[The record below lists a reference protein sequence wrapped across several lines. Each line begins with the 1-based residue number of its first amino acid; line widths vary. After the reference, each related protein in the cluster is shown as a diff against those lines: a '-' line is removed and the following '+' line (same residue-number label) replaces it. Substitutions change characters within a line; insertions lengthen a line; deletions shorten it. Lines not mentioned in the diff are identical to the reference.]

1 MLTALRDH
9 LVFILGGLTVLVL
22 LYASFRLFGTR
33 GLLATIGALFL
44 LLIYRKGRTDGVS
57 TTIEKERADVD
68 HAVRQADA
76 ARLDAARRDSTPAGL
91 HEDDGFKRPG
101 S

>member
-1 MLTALRDH
+1 MIATLRDH
-9 LVFILGGLTVLVL
+9 TLFILGGVTVLGL

-44 LLIYRKGRTDGVS
+44 LLIYRKGRTDGVTS
-57 TTIEKERADVD
+57 TTEKERADVD
-68 HAVRQADA
+68 HAVREADD

-101 S
+101 A